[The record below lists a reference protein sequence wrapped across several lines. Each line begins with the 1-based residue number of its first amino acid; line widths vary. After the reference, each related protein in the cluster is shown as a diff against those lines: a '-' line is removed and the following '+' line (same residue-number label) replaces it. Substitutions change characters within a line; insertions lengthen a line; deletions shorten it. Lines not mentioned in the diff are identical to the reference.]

1 MSAARVARRPS
12 GRDRVVAYPPKV
24 LVCPVG
30 NVQSAS
36 DLNAPGAGRVVTVWT
51 LNLFITNAN
60 SRCRTCLDIY
70 VEAGVGIEPAYR
82 ALQADKKD
90 ITNHKVK

>member
-36 DLNAPGAGRVVTVWT
+36 DLNAPKDREQVGSGHCMDVK
-51 LNLFITNAN
+51 FIYYK
-60 SRCRTCLDIY
+60 R
-70 VEAGVGIEPAYR
+70 
-82 ALQADKKD
+82 
-90 ITNHKVK
+90 